1 MKLLPKIA
9 IPILMLGVASSLG
22 ANPVKQFQQQQNVYV
37 KQRRFVE
44 DNGYPVQA
52 VAVDV
57 RGAPYPYIYQRNA
70 VGDAVAEEEIN
81 QQLINHENRIAA
93 LEKRIEDLIRILSG
107 GEGGNAPDGGNGG
120 AGVDE
125 LTVQFTAITKENCQK
140 CHSPKNSEGDL
151 TFFNDKGDL
160 WVKKTDGDQP
170 RNLTAREWYKVGRYV
185 EIGKMPKGDKKLN
198 NEQKDLVAEYVDK
211 QLEILEGNK

>member
-9 IPILMLGVASSLG
+9 IPILMLGIASSLG
-22 ANPVKQFQQQQNVYV
+22 ANPVKQIQQQNVIV

-57 RGAPYPYIYQRNA
+57 RGAQYPYIYQRSA

-81 QQLINHENRIAA
+81 KQLADHEARIAA
-93 LEKRIEDLIRILSG
+93 LEQRIEDLIRILSG
-107 GEGGNAPDGGNGG
+107 GDNAGDGGNAGGGNG
-120 AGVDE
+120 ADE
-125 LTVQFTAITKENCQK
+125 VTVAFTALVKENCQT

-151 TFFNDKGDL
+151 TFFNDKGNL
-160 WVKKTDGDQP
+160 WVKKLDGDEP
-170 RNLTAREWYKVGRYV
+170 RDLTARELTKMYRYV
-185 EIGKMPKGDKKLN
+185 EIGKMPKGDKKLT
-198 NEQKDLVAEYVDK
+198 NEQKDVVAQFVDK
-211 QLEILEGNK
+211 QQEILEGKK